1 LAKELQK
8 ALGDTGAFTFSS
20 IILREKMNTRSL
32 NIRGL
37 NHHIQEWGDSSKPL
51 LVLLHGWMDCG
62 ATYKFVSD
70 HLVEDYFLVAPDWR
84 GFGQTDH
91 APSYWFPDYFA
102 DLEKLL
108 DHYSPNQ
115 PVNLVGH
122 SMGGNIAL
130 MYAGI
135 QPHRVNKV
143 LSLEAMGM
151 ASTDISEA
159 PEKYRRW
166 IREITSDEPSKVYPH
181 FDALC
186 YSVHKGNPSIAPETI
201 IELAQMWGEPFG
213 EQGAYRL
220 KHDHAHRYANPVRYS
235 FEDVQEVWKEVTAK
249 VGLVMALDSTYYQR
263 FAKFGRID
271 EAKSALRVAEG
282 DYFEVEHCGHML
294 HIEQPEATAN
304 CILSFFK

>member
-1 LAKELQK
+1 LPR
-8 ALGDTGAFTFSS
+8 ALVDAGAFTFSTL
-20 IILREKMNTRSL
+20 IYREKMNTRSL

-37 NHHIQEWGDSSKPL
+37 NHHIQEWGDSTKPL

-62 ATYKFVSD
+62 ATYKFVSEY
-70 HLVEDYFLVAPDWR
+70 LVEDYFLVAPDWR

-115 PVNLVGH
+115 PANLVGH

-151 ASTDISEA
+151 ASTAISEA

-166 IREITSDEPSKVYPH
+166 LREITSDEPSKVYPH

-186 YSVHKGNPSIAPETI
+186 YSVHKGNPSLAPEII
-201 IELAQMWGEPFG
+201 IELAHMWGEPF
-213 EQGAYRL
+213 EDQGAYRL

-235 FEDVQEVWKEVTAK
+235 FEDVQQVWKDVTAT

-282 DYFEVEHCGHML
+282 DYFEVQHCGHML
-294 HIEQPEATAN
+294 HIEQPETTAN

>member
-1 LAKELQK
+1 
-8 ALGDTGAFTFSS
+8 
-20 IILREKMNTRSL
+20 MNTRSL

-62 ATYKFVSD
+62 ATYKFVSE
-70 HLVEDYFLVAPDWR
+70 HLIQDYFLVAPDWR

-91 APSYWFPDYFA
+91 AQSYWFPDYFA

-115 PVNLVGH
+115 PANLVGH

-135 QPHRVNKV
+135 QPHRVSKV
-143 LSLEAMGM
+143 LSLEALGM
-151 ASTDISEA
+151 APTVAAEA

-166 IREITSDEPSKVYPH
+166 LREITSEEPAKVYPS

-186 YSVHKGNPSIAPETI
+186 YSVHKGNPTLTPEKI
-201 IELAQMWGEPFG
+201 IELATMWGAPFG

-220 KHDHAHRYANPVRYS
+220 KHDHAHRYANPVRYH
-235 FEDVQEVWKEVTAK
+235 FDDVLEIWNQITAK
-249 VGLVMALDSTYYQR
+249 VGLVMATDSSLYRR
-263 FAKFGRID
+263 FSEFGRIN
-271 EAKSALRVAEG
+271 EAKTELRVADG
-282 DYFEVEHCGHML
+282 DYFEIEHCGHML
-294 HIEQPEATAN
+294 HIEQPEATAKT
-304 CILSFFK
+304 ILDFFK

>member
-1 LAKELQK
+1 MAP
-8 ALGDTGAFTFSS
+8 GYTGAFIVSS
-20 IILREKMNTRSL
+20 MIFRETMNTRSL

-51 LVLLHGWMDCG
+51 LILLHGWMDCG
-62 ATYKFVSD
+62 ATYQFVSEY
-70 HLVEDYFLVAPDWR
+70 LVEDYFLVAPDWR

-91 APSYWFPDYFA
+91 AQSYWFPDYFA

-115 PVNLVGH
+115 PANLVGH

-143 LSLEAMGM
+143 LSLEALGM
-151 ASTDISEA
+151 APTDVSQA
-159 PEKYRRW
+159 THQYRRW
-166 IREITSDEPSKVYPH
+166 LREITSDEAAKVYQD

-186 YSVHKGNPSIAPETI
+186 LSVRQGNPTLTSETVVA
-201 IELAQMWGEPFG
+201 LATMWGQPFG

-220 KHDHAHRYANPVRYS
+220 KHDHAHRYANPVRYH
-235 FEDVQEVWKEVTAK
+235 FDDVLEVWSEITAK
-249 VGLVMALDSTYYQR
+249 VGLVMARDSSFFQR
-263 FAKFGRID
+263 LAKFGRID
-271 EAKSALRVAEG
+271 EAKTVLKIADS
-282 DYFEVEHCGHML
+282 DYFEIKRCGHML
-294 HIEQPEATAN
+294 HIEKPQATADS
-304 CILSFFK
+304 ILAFFK